1 MLDYAQSWYQPI
13 VRSGNYD
20 GDRQPSPPFPPRDIR
35 MKSKNWWQ
43 SATQWLQGSSERSFD
58 QAFRA
63 ALAIKNIEDQ
73 YFQGKKVSPENCDYG
88 SSAIT
93 YFSNEVQRHLRKIE
107 QQLYHLNNDERFSQV
122 LSLDPTA
129 NHDQQTEYTLEKL
142 HFIDETL
149 ARYDGELPI
158 VNPPKTVRPVA
169 TILDP
174 QKMVKDK
181 QRRAKQTQKN
191 NFHYIRQE
199 GSQQKL
205 ESATQKSGVL
215 PRSFLLTINRLK
227 QEMDP
232 QSDSTEQKV
241 LKQYRNSRYKT
252 ALSVRFLLT
261 LIIVPLLAHQL
272 TKTFFLL
279 PSVENYFERNAEI
292 IFINQDMEEEA
303 YSELHHFEESLRFRA
318 LLGVGEK
325 LTPEEVD
332 EKLTEKAVEISES
345 YRHTS
350 TNAIAN
356 IFADIFS
363 LISFIFVLVTSQ
375 REIEVLKEFIDE
387 IVYGLSDS
395 AKAFLIILFT
405 DMFVGFHSPHGWEV
419 ILTSIARHFGL
430 PENQDFN
437 FLFIATFPVILDTV
451 FKYWIFRYLN
461 SISPSSVAT
470 YRNMNE

>member
-1 MLDYAQSWYQPI
+1 
-13 VRSGNYD
+13 
-20 GDRQPSPPFPPRDIR
+20 
-35 MKSKNWWQ
+35 MKSRNWWQ
-43 SATQWLQGSSERSFD
+43 SATQWLQGSSERSLD

-63 ALAIKNIEDQ
+63 ALAIKAIEDQ
-73 YFQGKKVSPENCDYG
+73 YFQGKKVGPENCDYG
-88 SSAIT
+88 ASAIT
-93 YFSNEVQRHLRKIE
+93 YFSNDVQRHLRKIE
-107 QQLYHLNNDERFSQV
+107 QQLYHLNNDDQFVKILTLDSSQ
-122 LSLDPTA
+122 
-129 NHDQQTEYTLEKL
+129 NHDQKTDSILERL
-142 HFIDETL
+142 HFIDDIL
-149 ARYDGELPI
+149 ARYDGELPQ
-158 VNPPKTVRPVA
+158 VNPPKQSLGIN
-169 TILDP
+169 ILDP
-174 QKMVKDK
+174 QQINKSK
-181 QRRAKQTQKN
+181 QKRSRQIQKES
-191 NFHYIRQE
+191 FHYIRKE
-199 GSQQKL
+199 ESQQKL

-215 PRSFLLTINRLK
+215 PRSFLRTVNRLK

-232 QSDSTEQKV
+232 QSDSNEQKV

-252 ALSVRFLLT
+252 ALSVKFLLT

-279 PSVENYFERNAEI
+279 PSVENYFERNAEV

-303 YSELHHFEESLRFRA
+303 YAELNHFEESLRFRS
-318 LLGVGEK
+318 LLGFSEK
-325 LTPEEVD
+325 LTPEEI
-332 EKLTEKAVEISES
+332 EKKLAEKAVEISHN
-345 YRHTS
+345 YRRVS

-363 LISFIFVLVTSQ
+363 LVSFVIVLVTSQ

-419 ILTSIARHFGL
+419 ILSSIARHFGL
-430 PENQDFN
+430 PENEDFN

-461 SISPSSVAT
+461 GISPSSVAT